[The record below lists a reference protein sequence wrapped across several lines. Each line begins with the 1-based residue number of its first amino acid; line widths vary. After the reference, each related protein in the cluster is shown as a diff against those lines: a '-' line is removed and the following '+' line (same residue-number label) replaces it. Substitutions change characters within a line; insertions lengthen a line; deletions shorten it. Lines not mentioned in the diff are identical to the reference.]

1 MEWRLGSAGI
11 AMIGVSYGFARYGY
25 GLFEP
30 HIRAELGLSV
40 GASGMVAS
48 GAYLG
53 CVLALTVV
61 GLLADRVGPRP
72 LVIAA
77 GVSAAVGT
85 TMVALADRPAFLF
98 AGLVVAGASSGF
110 AWTPY
115 SDAID
120 QLVTPTRRTW
130 LLAAIPSGTAFG
142 ITVAGAL
149 ALSGSRWRWAW
160 LAFSAVAVLVTVY
173 NAGLLRGTRPIPR
186 VAGSAVGLIRR
197 PGTSALYC
205 TALSYGLVGAGYW
218 TFALA
223 AVSRAAGPVAGSVFW
238 MLIGIAGTSSVC
250 AGWVLARLG
259 LRRAHAVLLGG
270 LALAAA
276 LIAVLPGRW
285 PAIALSAVLYGFVFM
300 AISGLLAVWS
310 YRTFPDRPS
319 VGFSVT
325 VFLLGLGAVLG
336 PALFGAL
343 ADRWDLRTALLLAS
357 LIAMVTLA
365 ARPSGLQRDLGRGGE
380 PEPDQ
385 RTPGD
390 PVQPATDALGGEP
403 ASCSVHHHD
412 HGAHPHQSDH
422 HVDRREQQRH
432 RQH

>member
-1 MEWRLGSAGI
+1 MEWRLGGAGI

-53 CVLALTVV
+53 YVLALTAV
-61 GLLADRVGPRP
+61 GLLADRLGPRR
-72 LVIAA
+72 LIIAA
-77 GVSAAVGT
+77 GLSAAAGT
-85 TMVALADRPAFLF
+85 SVVALADRPVFLF

-110 AWTPY
+110 AWAPY

-120 QLVTPTRRTW
+120 QLITPDRRMW

-149 ALSGSRWRWAW
+149 ALSDSRWRSAW
-160 LAFSAVAVLVTVY
+160 LVFSAVAVLVTGY
-173 NAGLLRGTRPIPR
+173 NARLLRGTRPIR
-186 VAGSAVGLIRR
+186 RAGRPGVGLLRR
-197 PGTSALYC
+197 PGTPALYC
-205 TALSYGLVGAGYW
+205 TALSYGMVGAVYW

-223 AVSRAAGPVAGSVFW
+223 AVSGAAGPVAGSVFW
-238 MLIGIAGTSSVC
+238 MVIGVSGTSAVFT
-250 AGWVLARLG
+250 GWVLARLG
-259 LRRAHAVLLGG
+259 PRRAHALLLGG

-276 LIAVLPGRW
+276 LIAVGPGWW
-285 PAIALSAVLYGFVFM
+285 PAIGLSAVVYGFVFM

-310 YRTFPDRPS
+310 HRTFPDRPS
-319 VGFSVT
+319 AGFSIT

-357 LIAMVTLA
+357 AIALITLV
-365 ARPSGLQRDLGRGGE
+365 ARPSGLQRDLGGRGE

-385 RTPGD
+385 CAAGD

-403 ASCSVHHHD
+403 AARPIDHHD
-412 HGAHPHQSDH
+412 DGAHPHQPDH
-422 HVDRREQQRH
+422 HVDRRQQQRH
-432 RQH
+432 R